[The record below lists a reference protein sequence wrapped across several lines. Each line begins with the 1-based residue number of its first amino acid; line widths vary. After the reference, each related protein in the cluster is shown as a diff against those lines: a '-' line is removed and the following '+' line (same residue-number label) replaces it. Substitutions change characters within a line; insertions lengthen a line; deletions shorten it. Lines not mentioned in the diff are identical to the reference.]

1 MTKPRTSAPI
11 KLRPTNAKEHRRQE
25 ERAPKVVENVKT
37 TMFVRGTKTN
47 QTITS
52 LMEDLYLIKKPHVLK
67 YNKRNSLH
75 PFEDATSLEFFSD
88 KSDCGLFAFGSHTKK
103 RPNNLVLGRLFDHHL
118 LDMYELGIED
128 YKSIHEFA
136 NKKGG
141 SLSSNAYGSKPC
153 FIFQGQDFNTT
164 ESHKQ
169 LQNVLLDFFRGELAE
184 SINLAGLDHVIVC
197 SAVDEKIYFRRYAIN
212 LKKSGTKVPR
222 VELTEIG
229 PSFTI
234 QIRRS
239 KPASKEVLQEATQV
253 HSSTT
258 PKKVKN
264 VKKSTLGR
272 TMGTIHMGR
281 QDISTMNVRR
291 PKALRGK
298 RTREDRN
305 GKNSHDNTTNTVNK
319 RTKFTNDA

>member
-1 MTKPRTSAPI
+1 MAKTGTTTPI
-11 KLRPTNAKEHRRQE
+11 RLRSRNAKVNRRLE
-25 ERAPKVVENVKT
+25 EREPQVIEDVKT
-37 TMFVRGTKTN
+37 TMFIRGSKTN

-52 LMEDLYLIKKPHVLK
+52 LMEDLYLIKKPHVVK
-67 YNKRNSLH
+67 YSKKNGVH

-128 YKSIHEFA
+128 YKSLQDFSK
-136 NKKGG
+136 NKGVF
-141 SLSSNAYGSKPC
+141 SANAYGSKPC

-169 LQNVLLDFFRGELAE
+169 LQNLLLDFFRGELVE
-184 SINLAGLDHVIVC
+184 SINLAGLDHIIVC
-197 SAVDEKIYFRRYAIN
+197 SSVDEKIYFRRYAIN

-229 PSFTI
+229 PSFTMH
-234 QIRRS
+234 IRRS
-239 KPASKEVLQEATQV
+239 KPAAKEVLQEAIKT
-253 HSSTT
+253 HASTT

-264 VKKSTLGR
+264 VKKGTLGR
-272 TMGTIHMGR
+272 TMATIHMGR
-281 QDISTMNVRR
+281 QDISSMNVRR
-291 PKALRGK
+291 AKGLRGK
-298 RTREDRN
+298 RGRGEGEETGN
-305 GKNSHDNTTNTVNK
+305 THSHSNSVSK
-319 RTKFTNDA
+319 RTRFSGDE